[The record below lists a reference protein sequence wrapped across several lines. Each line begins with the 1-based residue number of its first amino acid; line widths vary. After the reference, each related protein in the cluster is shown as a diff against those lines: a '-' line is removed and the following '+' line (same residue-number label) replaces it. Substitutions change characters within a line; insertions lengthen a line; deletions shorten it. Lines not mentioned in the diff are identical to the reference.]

1 MEGKKT
7 ETKEIMEVKD
17 GKVET
22 KPDDKKTV
30 ELSRTYKFDGEEI
43 STLHFSGLEDFR
55 ARDMI
60 RVNNIMMD
68 NGTNVVIPENTL
80 YFALIVASDTTGLP
94 LEFFMQLIPRDA
106 MSVRR
111 FVSNYFFAEG

>member
-7 ETKEIMEVKD
+7 DAKEVMGVKD
-17 GKVET
+17 GKVGT

-43 STLHFSGLEDFR
+43 STLHFSGLEDIT

-60 RVNNIMMD
+60 RANNIMMD
-68 NGTNVVIPENTL
+68 NGTNVTIPENTL
-80 YFALIVASDTTGLP
+80 YFALIIASDTTGMP

-106 MSVRR
+106 MDVRR
-111 FVSNYFFAEG
+111 FVSNYFFG

>member
-7 ETKEIMEVKD
+7 DTKEVMEAKD
-17 GKVET
+17 GKAGI

-30 ELSRTYKFDGEEI
+30 VLSRTYKFDGEEI
-43 STLHFSGLEDFR
+43 STLHFSGLEDIT

-60 RVNNIMMD
+60 RANNIMMD

-80 YFALIVASDTTGLP
+80 YFALIIASDTTGLP
-94 LEFFMQLIPRDA
+94 LEFFMQLTPRDA

-111 FVSNYFFAEG
+111 FVSNYFFS